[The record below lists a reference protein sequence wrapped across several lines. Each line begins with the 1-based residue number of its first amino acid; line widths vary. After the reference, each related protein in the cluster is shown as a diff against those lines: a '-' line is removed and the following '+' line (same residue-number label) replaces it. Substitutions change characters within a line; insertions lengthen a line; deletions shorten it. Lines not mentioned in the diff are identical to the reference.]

1 MRFLY
6 GKDVLLTGGS
16 SGIGLAAAELFASNG
31 YTVFAASRN
40 PGGDTKTFPGG
51 GQIRPIAL
59 DVRDSLSVE
68 TAVETVL
75 SMADIGIVIHCAG
88 IGIACAAE
96 EFPCES
102 VAGLMETN
110 FNGVLR
116 LNSRILPHMRKRGK
130 GLCLIIGSL
139 AGLFPIPFQSHY
151 SASKAALDLYAGA
164 MRMELREYNV
174 KVCLVMPGDTNT
186 GFTDARKYEIDETS
200 PYYEACVKAVKKM
213 ENDELG
219 GASPSTVAKILLRLS
234 ARKNPPSRITVG
246 FNYKL
251 LVFLHKLLPNK
262 LIEFILVRMYL

>member
-1 MRFLY
+1 MKFLF
-6 GKDVLLTGGS
+6 GKNVLLTGGS
-16 SGIGLAAAELFASNG
+16 SGIGLATAELFASNG

-40 PGGDTKTFPGG
+40 PGKDIKTFPGG
-51 GQIRPIAL
+51 GQIRPVTL
-59 DVRDSLSVE
+59 DARDSQSVD

-75 SMADIGIVIHCAG
+75 LMADIGIVIHCAG
-88 IGIACAAE
+88 VGIACAAE
-96 EFPCES
+96 DYPSES

-116 LNSRILPHMRKRGK
+116 VNSRILPHMRKRGK

-164 MRMELREYNV
+164 LRMELRGYNV

-186 GFTDARKYEIDETS
+186 GFTNARKYEIDETS
-200 PYYEACVKAVKKM
+200 PYYENCVKAVKKM
-213 ENDELG
+213 EKDELG
-219 GASPSTVAKILLRLS
+219 GSPPSTVAKVLLKLS
-234 ARKNPPSRITVG
+234 ARKNPPARITVG

-251 LVFLHKLLPNK
+251 LVFLHKLLPNR
-262 LIEFILVRMYL
+262 LIEFILARMYL